1 MNQPSIQPSSD
12 RFIVQVDPEIE
23 DIVPIFLQN
32 RRDDVESLSK
42 ALEDGD
48 FETIRILGHSMKGSG
63 GGYGFDAITDI
74 GNCLEQAAKSQSLRE
89 IRRLIEELASYL
101 NRVEVV
107 YEQPQK
113 I

>member
-1 MNQPSIQPSSD
+1 MNQPSFQPSSD

-32 RRDDVESLSK
+32 RSDDVESLSK

-48 FETIRILGHSMKGSG
+48 FDTIRLLGHSMKGSG

-74 GNCLEQAAKSQSLRE
+74 GRSLEQAATGQSSGE
-89 IRRLIEELASYL
+89 IKRLVEELASYL

-107 YEQPQK
+107 YEQPQ
-113 I
+113 

>member
-1 MNQPSIQPSSD
+1 MNQPSFHPCSD

-48 FETIRILGHSMKGSG
+48 FEPIGILGHSMKGSG
-63 GGYGFDAITDI
+63 GGYGFDTITDI
-74 GNCLEQAAKSQSLRE
+74 GRSLEQAAKSQSSGE
-89 IRRLIEELASYL
+89 IKRLVEELASYL
-101 NRVEVV
+101 DRVEVV
-107 YEQPQK
+107 YEQPQQ

>member
-1 MNQPSIQPSSD
+1 MNQPSFHPSND

-32 RRDDVESLSK
+32 RRDDVGFLSK

-48 FETIRILGHSMKGSG
+48 FEPIGILGHSMKGSG

-74 GNCLEQAAKSQSLRE
+74 GRSLEQAAKSQSWGE
-89 IRRLIEELASYL
+89 IKRLVEELASYL
-101 NRVEVV
+101 DRVEVV
-107 YEQPQK
+107 YEQPK
-113 I
+113 

>member
-1 MNQPSIQPSSD
+1 MNQPSIHPSSNS
-12 RFIVQVDPEIE
+12 FVVQVDPEIE

-48 FETIRILGHSMKGSG
+48 FETIRLLGHSMKGSG

-74 GNCLEQAAKSQSLRE
+74 GQSLEQAAKSQSSRE
-89 IRRLIEELASYL
+89 IKRL
-101 NRVEVV
+101 V
-107 YEQPQK
+107 
-113 I
+113 